1 VFNEF
6 EEFRNIYGPVD
17 RLPTRIFFVGPKI
30 AEEFPVDLETGKML
44 HIKTLAVGELTKSG
58 EREVFFEMNGQ
69 LRSII
74 ITDKEATKSISF
86 HPKALI
92 GVKGSV
98 GSPMP
103 GELVIVNVKEG
114 ELVEKGQLL
123 ATLSAMKMEM
133 SITAPISGCV
143 KKVHVSSGMKV
154 SGDDLLF
161 DIE

>member
-1 VFNEF
+1 M
-6 EEFRNIYGPVD
+6 
-17 RLPTRIFFVGPKI
+17 FFVGPKI

-44 HIKTLAVGELTKSG
+44 HIKTLAVGELTKAG

-69 LRSII
+69 LRSILI
-74 ITDKEATKSISF
+74 SDKEATKSISF
-86 HPKALI
+86 HPKALK

-103 GELVIVNVKEG
+103 GELVTINVKDG
-114 ELVEKGQLL
+114 DVVEKGQKL

-133 SITAPISGCV
+133 SITAPISGCI
-143 KKVHVSSGMKV
+143 KKIYVSSGMKV